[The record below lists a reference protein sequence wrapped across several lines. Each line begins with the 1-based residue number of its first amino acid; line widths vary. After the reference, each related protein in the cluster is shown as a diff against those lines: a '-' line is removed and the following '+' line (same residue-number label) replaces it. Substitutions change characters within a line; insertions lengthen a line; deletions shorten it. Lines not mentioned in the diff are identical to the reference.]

1 MNTILVKTPTVGD
14 LYQFILKNKKNKVFS
29 EYDNRQI
36 VTLIMNG
43 LMDKTLY
50 YAQDKEGNIT
60 GMILAEVQKS
70 RKTVF
75 VMENLAMN
83 LTNLRAFAMKAREQ
97 FRGYYFQGYKRDRYI
112 DYTKL
117 TQRIS

>member
-70 RKTVF
+70 RKTLF

-83 LTNLRAFAMKAREQ
+83 LSNLKAFAMKARQQ
-97 FRGYYFQGYKRDRYI
+97 FPGYYFQGYKRNKYI

-117 TQRIS
+117 TQRIA